1 MAIKQH
7 TQKKTTNKRFRMC
20 KRDTIDIIIK
30 QTPGNKKSPM
40 NLLFKENR
48 VMTKKNEWQSGVIHI
63 VKQQLGFASIEHK
76 TC

>member
-1 MAIKQH
+1 
-7 TQKKTTNKRFRMC
+7 MC

-48 VMTKKNEWQSGVIHI
+48 VMTKKVAKRRQPRC
-63 VKQQLGFASIEHK
+63 QFASNEHK